1 MRFGFASRRCLTPSR
16 GWPSSV
22 SAASPGS
29 QQLLGPLGKALGRS
43 AIPRGRAAPIEASQ
57 RSGRTAAPR
66 RQSLSPRCLRETA
79 IAACPSQA
87 GGRSHRSRIFL
98 HSYPSFIDRET
109 TAAPEWIEMACRLD
123 HRIVVEVGGDS
134 TEDVDLKHN
143 AGSVPSRT
151 RAPRALD
158 GRHIGPGPFYL
169 VVVDD
174 AHYSRAKAGRR
185 RRSGGG
191 RGPARGRSMS
201 LTGRRPRVLDQ
212 LLVQSRHAMRPGC
225 AASTPGG
232 AGHAHTCP

>member
-1 MRFGFASRRCLTPSR
+1 MFKRDGNCGLSIAE
-16 GWPSSV
+16 W
-22 SAASPGS
+22 
-29 QQLLGPLGKALGRS
+29 RS
-43 AIPRGRAAPIEASQ
+43 A
-57 RSGRTAAPR
+57 
-66 RQSLSPRCLRETA
+66 
-79 IAACPSQA
+79 
-87 GGRSHRSRIFL
+87 SHRSRIFL

-123 HRIVVEVGGDS
+123 HRIAVEVGGDS

-158 GRHIGPGPFYL
+158 GRYIGPGPFYL

-201 LTGRRPRVLDQ
+201 LTRRRPRMLDQ

-225 AASTPGG
+225 TASTPGG